1 MFQFIQKLLANS
13 VKELTHIWYNV
24 IYYIIIFIIVT
35 RTIFSQVL
43 TKWIENLD
51 VLNFLNKFTI
61 HQTQGCTF
69 KHKSIYPLSHQG
81 LERTGYFF
89 FFFLL
94 FFSARVA
101 YSLVDTS
108 LDTWHL
114 GFSCFHVKENMCVN
128 YWIPVMETCTFHS
141 DNIQWLSLKT

>member
-1 MFQFIQKLLANS
+1 MYLIK
-13 VKELTHIWYNV
+13 YNILYYN
-24 IYYIIIFIIVT
+24 IYYSHQDDFLPGT
-35 RTIFSQVL
+35 YKMNRKFRNWKVL
-43 TKWIENLD
+43 

-81 LERTGYFF
+81 LERTGCFF
-89 FFFLL
+89 FLFLL

-128 YWIPVMETCTFHS
+128 YWLSVMETCTFHS